1 MNALTRVTE
10 SHLLHATFAGPIV
23 MIGFG
28 SIGRGVL
35 PLLERHIGFDRS
47 KFVVIAPDDSDR
59 ALLDARGLRFD
70 KLAITR
76 DNYRDVLTPLLA
88 GGPGR
93 GMIINLS
100 VDTASA
106 DLMDLCKDIDAFY
119 IDTVCEPWPGLY
131 TDTSR
136 SISQR
141 SNYAL
146 REGVLDVRRRR
157 PGGVTAVS
165 CCGANPGMV
174 SWMVKQALVDIA
186 AGLKLDFVEPKTR
199 DEWALLAQR
208 AGVKGIHIAERDTQ
222 RSRTAKPR
230 GKFINT
236 WSVEGF
242 IAEGLQPSE
251 LGWGTHEKALP
262 PGGARHGF
270 GCDAAI
276 YLDRPGAGTRV
287 RSWTPTAQAQHAW
300 MITHNESISI
310 ADYFTARDDAG
321 NVVYRPTCHYAY
333 HPCDDAVLSLHEMAG
348 AAWKPQPA
356 WHILTEQDSVD
367 GVDELGVLLYGH
379 AKNAYWYGSTLSIEE
394 TRRLAPYQNATGL
407 QVTSAVLAG
416 IVWMLENPDRGVVE
430 ADEMDFRRCLE
441 IQRPYLGTVAGHY
454 TDWTP
459 LTDRC
464 ALFPEEVDDDDPW
477 QFRNVLVA

>member
-1 MNALTRVTE
+1 MNALTRMTE
-10 SHLLHATFAGPIV
+10 SHLLHAQFAGPIV

-59 ALLDARGLRFD
+59 RLLDERKLRFE
-70 KLAITR
+70 KLAITKE
-76 DNYRDVLTPLLA
+76 NYRAVLTPLLT

-93 GMIINLS
+93 GMIVNLS
-100 VDTASA
+100 VDTSSA

-131 TDTSR
+131 TDRSL

-174 SWMVKQALVDIA
+174 SWMVKQALIDVA
-186 AGLKLDFVEPKTR
+186 TELKLDFTEPATR
-199 DEWALLAQR
+199 QDWARLMQR

-222 RSRTAKPR
+222 RARAPKPR
-230 GKFINT
+230 GKFVNT

-242 IAEGLQPSE
+242 VAEGLQPSE

-262 PGGARHGF
+262 QGAARHDF

-276 YLDRPGAGTRV
+276 YLARPGAGTRV

-310 ADYFTARDDAG
+310 ADFFTLRQDGKVA
-321 NVVYRPTCHYAY
+321 YRPTCHYAY

-348 AAWKPQPA
+348 KAWTPQET
-356 WHILTEQDSVD
+356 WHILTEEDIID

-379 AKNAYWYGSTLSIEE
+379 ARNAYWYGSTLSIEE
-394 TRRLAPYQNATGL
+394 TRQLAPYQNATGL

-416 IVWMLENPDRGVVE
+416 IVWMLENPDRGVME

-441 IQRPYLGTVAGHY
+441 IQRPYLGTVSGHY

-459 LTDRC
+459 LAGRGE
-464 ALFPEEVDDDDPW
+464 LFPEDVDQDDPW
-477 QFRNVLVA
+477 QFKNVLVA